1 MTEAIWI
8 VVTTVGVAV
17 LLGLASSEA
26 SQAIATDWREV
37 LKAAAWLSTDGESGG
52 SSPKKLSYPC
62 PSAPGTDA
70 VVRLTAVRPVAQPR
84 D

>member
-26 SQAIATDWREV
+26 SQVAVEGAA
-37 LKAAAWLSTDGESGG
+37 AAAWPTTFA
-52 SSPKKLSYPC
+52 
-62 PSAPGTDA
+62 SAKA
-70 VVRLTAVRPVAQPR
+70 
-84 D
+84 